1 MTDIEQ
7 RVAELEARVLR
18 LEAELSEAAPAD
30 VPGPTGRGNGAG
42 STAEGPSAGD
52 TPDQGG
58 TAEHSSGARGVVGYQ
73 GETDWAGGVHWQI
86 VLSAERVMSLPLP
99 PAAGVLSALGHPG
112 RAAIVRRLLA
122 SSATAVE
129 LQESAGL
136 NSTGQFYHHLRT
148 LTGVGL
154 VEQDGRG
161 SYRVPLTRLIPVAV
175 LLVAASDVAG
185 SLR

>member
-1 MTDIEQ
+1 MNDIEQ
-7 RVAELEARVLR
+7 RVAELETRVLR
-18 LEAELSEAAPAD
+18 LEAELSEAASSAATAP
-30 VPGPTGRGNGAG
+30 PGPAEGGGQTTAPPPSDDVSTGDDGPPPAGRG
-42 STAEGPSAGD
+42 
-52 TPDQGG
+52 
-58 TAEHSSGARGVVGYQ
+58 VIGYQ
-73 GETDWAGGVHWQI
+73 GETDWAGGVRWQI
-86 VLSAERVMSLPLP
+86 TLSAEGVMSLPLP

-122 SSATAVE
+122 SSATAAE

-175 LLVAASDVAG
+175 LLLAAGDIAG